1 MGEFFRDFNRN
12 ARARYRPDLLNGRSL
27 AKFQYQ
33 MAATIRRS
41 SFPWSKLGGL
51 IIFLILAGC
60 ASGAVPGTEDFDR
73 TLGTGSPVVE
83 NSTAVPVISLMPSPI
98 PAPVVLPVPATTP
111 NTAPDSSLFSF
122 PAATLAPAFSETVQV
137 NPPENDRI
145 EANSPDKGLDQPQA
159 SPSPESPSQVTVPSL
174 TELPTPAS
182 SENPTATPVPEP
194 LPAPTPT
201 RTPTPIPT
209 PTASP
214 TVVPT
219 LTTPPVP
226 LAAGMVIECI
236 LFDGVVPRTESDEY
250 VQLLNNGASPVDIN
264 GWRLRD
270 MDLNEKGQTFTFG
283 GSHIL
288 PSGDRI
294 RVYTNEYHPEWGGFS
309 FGRGTSIWNN
319 SNPDTAGLFN
329 PAGALVSTRTYPP
342 GCQPSTPLR

>member
-1 MGEFFRDFNRN
+1 ME
-12 ARARYRPDLLNGRSL
+12 
-27 AKFQYQ
+27 
-33 MAATIRRS
+33 ATLRRR
-41 SFPWSKLGGL
+41 SFPWSKLVGL
-51 IIFLILAGC
+51 LIFLILVGC
-60 ASGAVPGTEDFDR
+60 APGAVPGTEDSYR
-73 TLGTGSPVVE
+73 TLGTGPPVVQ

-98 PAPVVLPVPATTP
+98 PAPVVLPLPATTP
-111 NTAPDSSLFSF
+111 NTVPDSSLFSF
-122 PAATLAPAFSETVQV
+122 PAATLEPVFSETIQA
-137 NPPENDRI
+137 NPAENDRI
-145 EANSPDKGLDQPQA
+145 EADSPGKGLDQPQA

-174 TELPTPAS
+174 TELPTPAY

-194 LPAPTPT
+194 LPTPTP
-201 RTPTPIPT
+201 TPTPIPT
-209 PTASP
+209 PTPTPMAAP

-219 LTTPPVP
+219 PAKPAVP

-236 LFDGVVPRTESDEY
+236 FFDGVVPRNESDEY

-264 GWRLRD
+264 GWTLRD
-270 MDLNEKGQTFTFG
+270 MGLNEKGQTFAFG
-283 GSHIL
+283 GSHL
-288 PSGDRI
+288 LLSGDRI

>member
-1 MGEFFRDFNRN
+1 
-12 ARARYRPDLLNGRSL
+12 
-27 AKFQYQ
+27 
-33 MAATIRRS
+33 MAATLHRR
-41 SFPWSKLGGL
+41 SFPWSKLVGL
-51 IIFLILAGC
+51 MIFLVLVGC
-60 ASGAVPGTEDFDR
+60 ASGAVPGTEDSDR
-73 TLGTGSPVVE
+73 TLGTGPLVVE
-83 NSTAVPVISLMPSPI
+83 NATAVPVISLMPSPI
-98 PAPVVLPVPATTP
+98 PAPVVLAVPATTP
-111 NTAPDSSLFSF
+111 NTAPDSTLFSF
-122 PAATLAPAFSETVQV
+122 PAATLAPAFSEAVQV

-145 EANSPDKGLDQPQA
+145 EANSPDKGLAQPQA
-159 SPSPESPSQVTVPSL
+159 SPSPESSSQVTVPSL

-201 RTPTPIPT
+201 PTPTPTPIPT
-209 PTASP
+209 PTPTPTPTAAP

-219 LTTPPVP
+219 PATPPVP

-250 VQLLNNGASPVDIN
+250 VQLLNNGASPVEIN

-283 GSHIL
+283 GSHLL

-329 PAGALVSTRTYPP
+329 PAGALVSTRTYLP

>member
-1 MGEFFRDFNRN
+1 ME
-12 ARARYRPDLLNGRSL
+12 
-27 AKFQYQ
+27 
-33 MAATIRRS
+33 ATLRRRS
-41 SFPWSKLGGL
+41 FAWSKLVGL
-51 IIFLILAGC
+51 LIFLILVGC
-60 ASGAVPGTEDFDR
+60 APGAVPGTEDSDR
-73 TLGTGSPVVE
+73 TPGTGPLVVE

-98 PAPVVLPVPATTP
+98 PAPVVLPVPAAP
-111 NTAPDSSLFSF
+111 SKAAPDSSLFSF
-122 PAATLAPAFSETVQV
+122 PAATQAPVFLETIQA
-137 NPPENDRI
+137 NPAENDPI
-145 EANSPDKGLDQPQA
+145 EADSPDKGLAQPQP
-159 SPSPESPSQVTVPSL
+159 SPSPEAPSQVTVPSL

-194 LPAPTPT
+194 LPALTPTP
-201 RTPTPIPT
+201 TPTPIPT
-209 PTASP
+209 PTAAP

-219 LTTPPVP
+219 PATPPVP

-236 LFDGVVPRTESDEY
+236 FFDGVVPRNESDEY

-264 GWRLRD
+264 GWTLRD
-270 MDLNEKGQTFTFG
+270 MDLNEKDQTFTFV

-342 GCQPSTPLR
+342 GCQT

>member
-1 MGEFFRDFNRN
+1 ME
-12 ARARYRPDLLNGRSL
+12 
-27 AKFQYQ
+27 
-33 MAATIRRS
+33 ATLRRRS
-41 SFPWSKLGGL
+41 FAWSKLVGL
-51 IIFLILAGC
+51 LTFLILVGC
-60 ASGAVPGTEDFDR
+60 APGAVPGTEDSDR
-73 TLGTGSPVVE
+73 ILGTEPPVVE

-111 NTAPDSSLFSF
+111 NTVPDSPLFSF
-122 PAATLAPAFSETVQV
+122 PAATLEPAFSETFQV
-137 NPPENDRI
+137 NPPENDPI
-145 EANSPDKGLDQPQA
+145 EADSPDKRLAQPQP
-159 SPSPESPSQVTVPSL
+159 SPSPEAPSQVTVPSL

-194 LPAPTPT
+194 LPALTPTP
-201 RTPTPIPT
+201 TPTPIPT
-209 PTASP
+209 PTAAP

-219 LTTPPVP
+219 PATPPVP

-236 LFDGVVPRTESDEY
+236 FFDGVVPRNESDEY

-264 GWRLRD
+264 GWTLRD
-270 MDLNEKGQTFTFG
+270 MDLNEKDQTFTFG

-319 SNPDTAGLFN
+319 SNSDTAGLFN

-342 GCQPSTPLR
+342 GCQT

>member
-1 MGEFFRDFNRN
+1 ME
-12 ARARYRPDLLNGRSL
+12 
-27 AKFQYQ
+27 
-33 MAATIRRS
+33 ATLRRRS
-41 SFPWSKLGGL
+41 FAWSKLVGL
-51 IIFLILAGC
+51 LIFLILVGC
-60 ASGAVPGTEDFDR
+60 AAGAVPGTEDSDR
-73 TLGTGSPVVE
+73 ILGTEPPVVE

-111 NTAPDSSLFSF
+111 NTVPDSPLFSF
-122 PAATLAPAFSETVQV
+122 PAATLEPAFSETFQV
-137 NPPENDRI
+137 NPPENDPI
-145 EANSPDKGLDQPQA
+145 EADSPDKGLAQPQP
-159 SPSPESPSQVTVPSL
+159 SPSPEAPSQVTVPSL

-182 SENPTATPVPEP
+182 SENPVPTPVPEP
-194 LPAPTPT
+194 LPALTPTPT
-201 RTPTPIPT
+201 PTPTPIPT
-209 PTASP
+209 PTAAP

-219 LTTPPVP
+219 PATPPVP

-236 LFDGVVPRTESDEY
+236 FFDGVVPRNESDEY

-264 GWRLRD
+264 GWTLRD
-270 MDLNEKGQTFTFG
+270 MDLNEKDQSFTFG

-342 GCQPSTPLR
+342 GCQT